1 MAEPHSS
8 HPKPVPAVRVDREFF
23 LEQERFLAESLL
35 RIAATMVNEIAKGGT
50 IYPNVILPPEQAA
63 RKQQLTME
71 G

>member
-23 LEQERFLAESLL
+23 LEQERFLAEELL
-35 RIAATMVNEIAKGGT
+35 KLAATMVNEIGKGGA
-50 IYPNVILPPEQAA
+50 IYPQIILPPEQAA
-63 RKQQLTME
+63 RKRQLTME